1 MPKKFQAQSASQVV
15 LTAAGAAVLIGALKL
30 SEAFFVPIL
39 LAAFIATVSFPIT
52 SWLRRH
58 RVPRFFAVL
67 LTVLV
72 DFAFLTGIILFGIS
86 LAGDLQDKWKGEDGQ
101 PGYEELMWEKIQI
114 GTDKLNATLASWG
127 FEDASVNIDLEE
139 ALKAEANKGEQG
151 NSQLMPPTVAEHPAP
166 TGFLNSDR
174 IQEQFFRLDVGKVLD
189 LSTNVAFGI
198 LSFLGSSL
206 LILILTIFM
215 LTEARMFGRQVK
227 AICEARGP
235 DLQRMLSAAKDVQRY
250 LAIKTI
256 ISLATG
262 VLAGFLCWAAGIDL
276 FVLWG
281 ILAFLLNYIP
291 VVGSIIAGVP
301 PVLLALLV
309 EDGVS
314 AAVAIAIGFTAI
326 NVFLGNFLEPM
337 LMGRRFGLSTL
348 VVLIAVLFWG
358 WLWGPVGMLLAVPLT
373 MVLKVALDNSEEF
386 RWLAVAISKEKE
398 GDQQALREGENAEES
413 SYSEDRDA
421 SPSGV

>member
-1 MPKKFQAQSASQVV
+1 MFTKNKNQSASRFVV
-15 LTAAGAAVLIGALKL
+15 TAAAAAIIIGALKL
-30 SEAFFVPIL
+30 SQALFVPIL

-72 DFAFLTGIILFGIS
+72 DFAFLTGIVLIGIS
-86 LAGDLQDKWKGEDGQ
+86 LAGGLQSKWKGEDGE
-101 PGYEELMWEKIQI
+101 PGYEKLMWNKLQV
-114 GTDKLNATLASWG
+114 GTDNINELLKSWG
-127 FEDASVNIDLEE
+127 FEEANVSINLEE
-139 ALKAEANKGEQG
+139 PDNINAENIVDNAEKAPVIVAPIEPESRGFI
-151 NSQLMPPTVAEHPAP
+151 NSNRL
-166 TGFLNSDR
+166 
-174 IQEQFFRLDVGKVLD
+174 QEQLFQLDFGKVLD

-198 LSFLGSSL
+198 LSFFGSSL

-215 LTEARMFGRQVK
+215 LTEARMFARQVE
-227 AICEARGP
+227 AICEAHGP
-235 DLQRMLSAAKDVQRY
+235 DLQRMFSAAQDVQRY

-281 ILAFLLNYIP
+281 ILAFVLNFIP

-309 EDGVS
+309 EDGIS
-314 AAVAIAIGFTAI
+314 AAVAVAIGFTVI

-337 LMGRRFGLSTL
+337 LLGRRFGLSTL

-373 MVLKVALDNSEEF
+373 MVVKVGLDNTEEF
-386 RWLAVAISKEKE
+386 RWLAVAMSKEKTPTHLDSE
-398 GDQQALREGENAEES
+398 PDKKEVEDLANGEKS
-413 SYSEDRDA
+413 A
-421 SPSGV
+421 SV